1 MAARNPAEH
10 VDYMLMSTSDNG
22 DLLTKLYP
30 DAAAGND
37 AQLQVV
43 YRTPRYVLVG
53 VPAGFNPSDLAA
65 EQDEATS

>member
-1 MAARNPAEH
+1 M
-10 VDYMLMSTSDNG
+10 MMSTSDNG

-53 VPAGFNPSDLAA
+53 VPAGFSPN
-65 EQDEATS
+65 EQNSQLDTLRGSS